1 MSFEDGEDEVIIPKR
16 KLQATVSKPMISQ
29 EQLSQLKDKK
39 IEKELTKQRI
49 LTGTGQK
56 EETTKPVS
64 VKVAPVKMRSRS
76 RSPPKVTEDTRLEQ
90 VRQEYKNLRADLM
103 RFKQE
108 KIGTDLEE
116 HAVRKLTPLQL

>member
-64 VKVAPVKMRSRS
+64 VEAAPVKMRSRS
-76 RSPPKVTEDTRLEQ
+76 RSPPIVTEDTRLEQ

-108 KIGTDLEE
+108 KIGTDLE
-116 HAVRKLTPLQL
+116 